1 MNMLSTG
8 YSDVPNGKIAA
19 IVTHL
24 EMAERRPARPE
35 PSGHG
40 WSVLRIEQPSTT
52 WYRDVYRRIGEHWL
66 WFSRLRMADAQ
77 LAALLGEPA
86 REVYVLQAD
95 GVDEGLFE
103 LHFRAEGVC
112 DLVFFGVTGPLI
124 GTGAGRV
131 LMNRAI
137 ELAWSRPIRRF
148 ILNTCTLDHPSAL
161 GFYIRSGFVPMRRQV
176 ELADDPRLDGTLPRE
191 AAPQVPIIE
200 P

>member
-1 MNMLSTG
+1 MLTNG

-19 IVTHL
+19 VVTHL
-24 EMAERRPARPE
+24 EMAERPPTRSE

-40 WSVLRIEQPSTT
+40 WSVMRIDRPTT
-52 WYRDVYRRIGEHWL
+52 DWFRDLYRRIGTDWL
-66 WFSRLRMADAQ
+66 WFSRLRMTETR
-77 LAALLGEPA
+77 LAALLAEPA
-86 REVYVLQAD
+86 REFHALRAD
-95 GVDEGLFE
+95 GADEGLLE
-103 LHFRAEGVC
+103 LHFPTEDTCELA
-112 DLVFFGVTGPLI
+112 FFGVTAPLI
-124 GTGAGRV
+124 GSGAGRV

-137 ELAWSRPIRRF
+137 DLAWSRPIRRF

-161 GFYIRSGFVPMRRQV
+161 GFYIRSGFVPRRRQV